1 MSEVLSLH
9 TIPPQ
14 YMDSE
19 EASNY
24 LRIPIRK
31 LNLYRSEGLIKAVR
45 CGKGYLYRQ
54 TWLDQFMEDYAGYDV
69 SNAEKIRLAVN
80 EKKWRSAHEKK

>member
-1 MSEVLSLH
+1 MTVSKSGMMPAVQ
-9 TIPPQ
+9 PQ

-19 EASNY
+19 KASQY
-24 LRIPIRK
+24 LCIPIRK

-54 TWLDQFMEDYAGYDV
+54 SWLDQFMEDFAGYDV
-69 SNAEKIRLAVN
+69 SNREKIRQAIN
-80 EKKWRSAHEKK
+80 EKKWRAAHE

>member
-1 MSEVLSLH
+1 MSEAINLKA
-9 TIPPQ
+9 IPPQ

-19 EASNY
+19 EASEY

-54 TWLDQFMEDYAGYDV
+54 TWLDQFMEDFAGYDV
-69 SNAEKIRLAVN
+69 SNTEKIRLAIN
-80 EKKWRSAHEKK
+80 EKKWRLTHEKK

>member
-1 MSEVLSLH
+1 MEELFDSKTMPVQ
-9 TIPPQ
+9 PQ

-19 EASNY
+19 KASHY
-24 LRIPIRK
+24 LSIPIRK

-54 TWLDQFMEDYAGYDV
+54 SWLDDFMEEYAGYDI
-69 SNAEKIRLAVN
+69 SNRDKIRAAVN
-80 EKKWRSAHEKK
+80 EKRWRMSHA